1 MNNLLQSSR
10 IAMLA
15 GMLLIARSDLASAEI
30 YEWDDGNGRHF
41 ADSLEAIPKDYRAQ
55 ARLIVKEGN
64 SAPAPPAPA
73 PAPAVD
79 TAAEREEQ
87 ANTAFASG
95 WDTGFEAGWAA
106 GVQAAAAEQPECPIE
121 PQVIVLQSA
130 PPVTLNVPAY
140 DPTGAFYR
148 SPYAG
153 TVTVP
158 FDGGRSFGLTRR
170 EQMQRL
176 QGR

>member
-15 GMLLIARSDLASAEI
+15 GVLLIAASSLAAAEI
-30 YEWDDGNGRHF
+30 YEWDDSNGRHF
-41 ADSLEAIPKDYRAQ
+41 SDSLEAIPKDSRAQ
-55 ARLIVKEGN
+55 ARLVVKEEA

-73 PAPAVD
+73 TDPSAV
-79 TAAEREEQ
+79 REED
-87 ANTAFASG
+87 ASNSFASG
-95 WDTGFEAGWAA
+95 WDTGFEAGWRAA
-106 GVQAAAAEQPECPIE
+106 LQAAAAEQPECPIE
-121 PQVIVLQSA
+121 PEVIVLQSA

-140 DPTGAFYR
+140 DPTGAFYQT
-148 SPYAG
+148 PYTG

-158 FDGGRSFGLTRR
+158 FDNGRSRGLTRR

>member
-1 MNNLLQSSR
+1 MNDSLLQPSR
-10 IAMLA
+10 IALLIA
-15 GMLLIARSDLASAEI
+15 MLLIARPVLTRAEI
-30 YEWDDGNGRHF
+30 YEWDDGNGRHY
-41 ADSLEAIPKDYRAQ
+41 ADSLEAIPKDSRAQ
-55 ARLIVKEGN
+55 ARLVVKEE
-64 SAPAPPAPA
+64 PPAPA
-73 PAPAVD
+73 PPEPATD
-79 TAAEREEQ
+79 QAAQREEQ
-87 ANTAFASG
+87 ASNSFASG
-95 WDTGFEAGWAA
+95 WDTGFEAGWQA
-106 GVQAAAAEQPECPIE
+106 GLQAAVAEQPECPIE
-121 PQVIVLQSA
+121 PEVVVLQSA